1 MTKHATNINH
11 FKYLKGYKGHHIQPV
26 GSSVVYW
33 IHKPEHIDI
42 FTEGYVGITN
52 KQVSKR
58 WYKHKLDAKEDGSL
72 PVHRAINK
80 YDDIIFEVI
89 LAADSREYCQEI
101 EKKLRPSINIGWNV
115 AQGGDIVNTYE
126 GGLGNRR
133 RNEWLNLNDPNTID
147 RLARGIAKR
156 REQEANGYARRCNA
170 YGKRVK
176 LDMIR
181 SVIPKGTHDPTKQHK
196 ARPNNKIGL
205 RGICWHVSG
214 RWHAQYKGKHLCYSK
229 DIEVVKKAYEEAKL
243 ADYRNLL
250 NNKNILGDGN
260 EQARPQSF
268 TKGVFKGGC
277 L

>member
-11 FKYLKGYKGHHIQPV
+11 FKSIKGYKGNQFQSV

-52 KQVSKR
+52 DRASTR
-58 WYKHKLDAKEDGSL
+58 WYRHKSDAIQDGSL

-89 LAADSREYCQEI
+89 LVANNREYCQDI
-101 EKKLRPSINIGWNV
+101 ERKLRPTINIGWNV

-133 RNEWLNLNDPNTID
+133 RHEWLNLNDPDTINK
-147 RLARGIAKR
+147 LAKGIAKR

-170 YGKRVK
+170 YAKKVK

-181 SVIPKGTHDPTKQHK
+181 SIMPKWTHDTTKERK
-196 ARPNNKIGL
+196 AHPNNKLGL
-205 RGICWHVSG
+205 TGISWHPSG
-214 RWHAQYKGKHLCYSK
+214 RWHAQYKGKHIMYSK
-229 DIEVVKKAYEEAKL
+229 DIEVVKRAYADAKEADKRKSL
-243 ADYRNLL
+243 NILMFLGLL
-250 NNKNILGDGN
+250 N
-260 EQARPQSF
+260 EQTRSQSF
-268 TKGVFKGGC
+268 ANQVCKGGV
-277 L
+277 